1 MCKYKSFSNKHL
13 GGYGMSELIQ
23 ESRSTNDKNQI
34 YDYIW
39 SGLLVDDENVSQYS
53 DLLEDVEEV

>member
-1 MCKYKSFSNKHL
+1 
-13 GGYGMSELIQ
+13 MSELIQ
-23 ESRSTNDKNQI
+23 EPRSTNDKNQI

>member
-1 MCKYKSFSNKHL
+1 MCKYKSFSNKYL

-23 ESRSTNDKNQI
+23 EPRSTNDKNQI